1 MKPVI
6 HALMTDRLTQLLLPV
21 LSEQQPLDKALSAL
35 FAKEKY
41 SVSEQASAVQLAH
54 QLMRG
59 LSLYQALADCLF
71 VDNPAEIWA
80 VLASWHGYSIYGQL
94 LPDQAELQAIA
105 STLPA
110 HIQQGCPDWLE
121 RLGQQEL
128 GERWA
133 LERAALFLRAPRY
146 VRANLLK
153 TTTAALQQALLQEGI
168 ESRLV
173 PGVPTALEIVSDC
186 ALFQS
191 QAFKQGWF
199 EQQDAGSQWV
209 VDALQVKPGSRVIDA
224 CAGAGGK
231 SLALAAKM
239 AGKGRLLAMD
249 IEEWKLAAL
258 QQRSRRAGAGNIETR
273 LISSSKTIK
282 RLADKADFLLLDVP
296 CSGSGVLRRNP
307 DAKWQAPMR
316 MAELNALQ
324 RDILSRYSKML
335 AVGGELVYATCS
347 LFPSENQQQIQWFLQ
362 QRAEFVLE
370 QEQTISP
377 AATGFDGFYWA
388 RLRRQAVI
396 TV

>member
-1 MKPVI
+1 MKLEM
-6 HALMTDRLTQLLLPV
+6 HALMTERLSQVLVPV
-21 LSEQQPLDKALSAL
+21 LSQQQPLDKALAAL
-35 FAKEKY
+35 FATEKY
-41 SVSEQASAVQLAH
+41 SVKEQANQVQLAQ

-59 LSLYQALADCLF
+59 LSLYEALAGCRF
-71 VDNPAEIWA
+71 VEQPAKVWA
-80 VLASWHGYSIYGQL
+80 VLASWHGYSVYGQL
-94 LPDQAELQAIA
+94 LPDLTELQGRAA
-105 STLPA
+105 ALPA
-110 HIQQGCPDWLE
+110 HILQGCPDWLE
-121 RLGQQEL
+121 QLGQQEL
-128 GERWA
+128 GDAWA
-133 LERAALFLRAPRY
+133 LEREALWARAPRY
-146 VRANLLK
+146 VRANWLK
-153 TTTAALQQALLQEGI
+153 ISTSELQQALLAEGI
-168 ESRLV
+168 ESRV
-173 PGVPTALEIVSDC
+173 VAGVPTALEILSDC

-191 QAFKQGWF
+191 RAFKQGWF
-199 EQQDAGSQWV
+199 EQQDAGSQQV
-209 VDALQVKPGSRVIDA
+209 ADALHVKPAARVIDA

-231 SLALAAKM
+231 SLALAARM

-249 IEEWKLAAL
+249 VEEWKLATL
-258 QQRSRRAGAGNIETR
+258 QQRARRAGAGNIETR

-316 MAELNALQ
+316 LAELKALQ

-335 AVGGELVYATCS
+335 AIGGELLYATCS
-347 LFPSENQQQIQWFLQ
+347 IFPSENQHQVQWFLQ
-362 QRAEFVLE
+362 QRPDFVLE